1 MNEPL
6 RHDPQ
11 PRATRNLPTQK
22 GSMLPPRKA
31 PRSQVLPQASP
42 FAVSPTA
49 SRKSS
54 RAQLRPHL
62 LQGISGPLA
71 QLTSSLHP
79 HIHVLPTA
87 PASQARGLG
96 WGVPARAFLKKPG

>member
-49 SRKSS
+49 SPKSS

-79 HIHVLPTA
+79 HIHALPTA